1 MEPQVAIAAGALFG
15 LLGCVAPAV
24 LFERALRGSRAVS
37 LAAGIAAVGVSF
49 LTLTVVLLV
58 VYAATNGGFLEFGCA
73 LVGSFL
79 LFWAIEA
86 IRAWRAANGRP
97 QREGKDERGQSSGQ
111 PGR

>member
-1 MEPQVAIAAGALFG
+1 MDPQVAIASGALFG

-24 LFERALRGSRAVS
+24 LFERALRGGQGVS
-37 LAAGIAAVGVSF
+37 LAAGLAAVSVSF

-79 LFWAIEA
+79 LFWAVEA
-86 IRAWRAANGRP
+86 IRAWRAANGRSP
-97 QREGKDERGQSSGQ
+97 HRREG
-111 PGR
+111 

>member
-1 MEPQVAIAAGALFG
+1 MEPQVAIVAGALFG

-58 VYAATNGGFLEFGCA
+58 VYTATNAGFLEFGCA
-73 LVGSFL
+73 LVAAFL
-79 LFWAIEA
+79 LFWGVEA

-97 QREGKDERGQSSGQ
+97 PHRGER
-111 PGR
+111 